1 MKKKISNKILMLIAL
16 LAMLISVVIT
26 LGIVFDPFENNDPL
40 YVSGKTLFV
49 KIYEPVKYDSVDYS
63 LVNSSG
69 DIYNIKSSENREII
83 LIDIEI
89 TNGASSEIRFN
100 VDEKAADL
108 LSLTGYTYY
117 PVNPSNGSK
126 ITDYNDLYGYP
137 IWGQYILK
145 QNEKLKGF
153 LIFMVDKK
161 ISPKRFNW
169 LASDNVLIYL
179 D

>member
-1 MKKKISNKILMLIAL
+1 MEKISNKILLFFAL
-16 LAMLISVVIT
+16 LAIIISTIITIVIV
-26 LGIVFDPFENNDPL
+26 INPFENNDPL
-40 YVSGKTLFV
+40 YVSGKTLFI
-49 KIYEPVKYDSVDYS
+49 KIYEPIIQDSTSYS
-63 LVNSSG
+63 LITSPNN
-69 DIYNIKSSENREII
+69 ILNIKSNENEDIL

-108 LSLTGYTYY
+108 LTENGYTYY
-117 PVNPSNGSK
+117 PLNPLNGTK
-126 ITDYNDLYGYP
+126 ISLYNEVYGYP

-153 LIFMVDKK
+153 LIFKVDKN
-161 ISPKRFNW
+161 SNPERFNW
-169 LASDNVLIYL
+169 LASDNVIIYL